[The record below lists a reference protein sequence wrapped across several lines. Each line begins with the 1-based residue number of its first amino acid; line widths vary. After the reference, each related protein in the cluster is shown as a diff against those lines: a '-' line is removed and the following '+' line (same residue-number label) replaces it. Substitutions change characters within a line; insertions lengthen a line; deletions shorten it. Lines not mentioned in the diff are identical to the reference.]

1 MSELNAVDE
10 DSDGVDARVAEV
22 DDAIETLRSA
32 QRELRDV
39 EREIESVGEDAVV
52 DAADAYRKA
61 IRLLDRYEGSATG
74 TGDFQAYVEF
84 QDKFLGLVEER
95 DDTPASEAFSAA
107 GDRLDQRRL
116 SESDFDAAREDLES
130 AATYVDLLERRD
142 AAEADLAKARRDAR
156 VCRRDLDEEIDARAE
171 WLAVGEADLDAPV
184 ETLTDPIEAYNDAA
198 EAAFDDFYASA
209 SIAAVIDFLERAE
222 SFPLVEFR
230 SPPRDLREFAAD
242 SPDADEPIPTLLE
255 YADYTGSKLD
265 HYAEDPGLLQ
275 TTVAVH
281 RTYLERLSGEPLT
294 VSLPPPPA
302 ETLRFRAREL
312 VSLLGRVA
320 DEETVAALRTVR
332 DLTRRDDYE
341 ELRRAARAHEEL
353 DEEELAAVRSGAA
366 AAELERL
373 HDARDRLVAALDG
386 DAGGDDNGGAADT
399 DTGG

>member
-1 MSELNAVDE
+1 MSGLDSAVDG
-10 DSDGVDARVAEV
+10 DGAAADDAAARVEAAE
-22 DDAIETLRSA
+22 ARIEDLRSA
-32 QRELRDV
+32 RERLAAV
-39 EREIESVGEDAVV
+39 ESEIESVGEAAVI

-61 IRLLDRYEGSATG
+61 TQLLDRYEGSATG

-107 GDRLDQRRL
+107 GERLDQRRL
-116 SESDFDAAREDLES
+116 SESDFDRARDDLEP
-130 AATYVDLLERRD
+130 AAEYVDLLDRRED
-142 AAEADLAKARRDAR
+142 AEEAVAKARRDAR
-156 VCRRDLDEEIDARAE
+156 LCRRDLDEEIDERAE

-184 ETLTDPIEAYNDAA
+184 AELTDPIETYNDAVLD
-198 EAAFDDFYASA
+198 EFDEFYASA
-209 SIAAVIDFLERAE
+209 SIAAVVDFLDRAE

-230 SPPRDLREFAAD
+230 SPPRDLREFAAE

-294 VSLPPPPA
+294 VSLPPPPP
-302 ETLRFRAREL
+302 EELRFRAREL
-312 VSLLGRVA
+312 VSLLGRFA
-320 DEETVAALRTVR
+320 DEETVAQVRTVR
-332 DLTRRDDYE
+332 DLTRRDDYRT
-341 ELRRAARAHEEL
+341 LRRATRAHQEL
-353 DEEELAAVRSGAA
+353 DADELAAVQSGAA

-373 HDARDRLVAALDG
+373 RDARDRLVSVLDG
-386 DAGGDDNGGAADT
+386 DGGDA
-399 DTGG
+399 

>member
-1 MSELNAVDE
+1 MSGLDSAVDG
-10 DSDGVDARVAEV
+10 DGAAADDAAARVEAAE
-22 DDAIETLRSA
+22 ARIEDLRSA
-32 QRELRDV
+32 RERLAAV
-39 EREIESVGEDAVV
+39 ESEIESVGEAAVI

-61 IRLLDRYEGSATG
+61 TQLLDRYEGSATG

-107 GDRLDQRRL
+107 GERLDQRRL
-116 SESDFDAAREDLES
+116 SESDFDRARDDLEP
-130 AATYVDLLERRD
+130 AAEYVDLLDRRED
-142 AAEADLAKARRDAR
+142 AEEAVAKARRDAR
-156 VCRRDLDEEIDARAE
+156 LCRRDLDEEIDERAE

-184 ETLTDPIEAYNDAA
+184 AELTGPIETYNDAVLD
-198 EAAFDDFYASA
+198 EFDEFYASA
-209 SIAAVIDFLERAE
+209 SIAAVVDFLDRAE

-230 SPPRDLREFAAD
+230 SPPRDLREFAAE

-294 VSLPPPPA
+294 VSLPPPPP
-302 ETLRFRAREL
+302 EELRFRAREL
-312 VSLLGRVA
+312 VSLLGRFA
-320 DEETVAALRTVR
+320 DEETVAQVRTVR
-332 DLTRRDDYE
+332 DLTRRDDYRT
-341 ELRRAARAHEEL
+341 LRRATRAHQEL
-353 DEEELAAVRSGAA
+353 DADELAAVQSGAA

-373 HDARDRLVAALDG
+373 RDARDRLVAALDG
-386 DAGGDDNGGAADT
+386 DGGDA
-399 DTGG
+399 

>member
-1 MSELNAVDE
+1 MSGLDSAVDG
-10 DSDGVDARVAEV
+10 DGAAADDAAARVEAAE
-22 DDAIETLRSA
+22 ARIEDLRSA
-32 QRELRDV
+32 RERLAAV
-39 EREIESVGEDAVV
+39 ESEIESVGEAAVI

-61 IRLLDRYEGSATG
+61 TQLLDRYEGSATG

-107 GDRLDQRRL
+107 GERLDQRRL
-116 SESDFDAAREDLES
+116 SESDFDRARDDLEP
-130 AATYVDLLERRD
+130 AAEYVDLLDRRED
-142 AAEADLAKARRDAR
+142 AEEAVAKARRDAR
-156 VCRRDLDEEIDARAE
+156 LCRRDLDEEIDERAE

-184 ETLTDPIEAYNDAA
+184 AELTDPIEAYNDAVLD
-198 EAAFDDFYASA
+198 EFDEFYASA
-209 SIAAVIDFLERAE
+209 SIAAVVDFLDRAE

-230 SPPRDLREFAAD
+230 SPPRDLREFAAE

-294 VSLPPPPA
+294 VSLPPPPP
-302 ETLRFRAREL
+302 EELRFRAREL
-312 VSLLGRVA
+312 VSLLGRFA
-320 DEETVAALRTVR
+320 DEETVAQVRTVR
-332 DLTRRDDYE
+332 DLTRRDDYRT
-341 ELRRAARAHEEL
+341 LRRATRAHQEL
-353 DEEELAAVRSGAA
+353 DADELAAVQSGAA

-373 HDARDRLVAALDG
+373 RDARDRLVTALDG
-386 DAGGDDNGGAADT
+386 DGGDA
-399 DTGG
+399 

>member
-1 MSELNAVDE
+1 MSGLDSAVDG
-10 DSDGVDARVAEV
+10 DGAAADDAAARVEAAE
-22 DDAIETLRSA
+22 ARIEDLRSA
-32 QRELRDV
+32 RERLAAV
-39 EREIESVGEDAVV
+39 ESEIESVGEAAVI

-61 IRLLDRYEGSATG
+61 TQLLDRYEGSATG

-107 GDRLDQRRL
+107 GERLDQRRL
-116 SESDFDAAREDLES
+116 SESDFDRARDDLEP
-130 AATYVDLLERRD
+130 AAEYVDLLDRRED
-142 AAEADLAKARRDAR
+142 AEEAVAKARRDAR
-156 VCRRDLDEEIDARAE
+156 LCRRDLDEEIDERAE

-184 ETLTDPIEAYNDAA
+184 AELTDPIEAYNDAVV
-198 EAAFDDFYASA
+198 EEFDEFYASA
-209 SIAAVIDFLERAE
+209 SIAAVVDFLDRAE

-230 SPPRDLREFAAD
+230 SPPRDLREFAAE

-294 VSLPPPPA
+294 VSLPPPPP
-302 ETLRFRAREL
+302 EELRFRAREL
-312 VSLLGRVA
+312 VSLLGRFA
-320 DEETVAALRTVR
+320 DEETVAQVRTVR
-332 DLTRRDDYE
+332 DLTRRDDYRT
-341 ELRRAARAHEEL
+341 LRRATRAHQEL
-353 DEEELAAVRSGAA
+353 DADELAAVQSGAA

-373 HDARDRLVAALDG
+373 RDARDRLVAALDG
-386 DAGGDDNGGAADT
+386 DGGDA
-399 DTGG
+399 

>member
-1 MSELNAVDE
+1 MSGLDSAVDGAAA
-10 DSDGVDARVAEV
+10 DDAAARVEAAE
-22 DDAIETLRSA
+22 ARIEDLRSA
-32 QRELRDV
+32 RERLAAV
-39 EREIESVGEDAVV
+39 ESEIESVGEAAVI

-61 IRLLDRYEGSATG
+61 TQLLDRYEGSATG

-107 GDRLDQRRL
+107 GERLDQRRL
-116 SESDFDAAREDLES
+116 SESDFDRARDDLEP
-130 AATYVDLLERRD
+130 AAEYVDLLDRRED
-142 AAEADLAKARRDAR
+142 AEEAVAKARRDAR
-156 VCRRDLDEEIDARAE
+156 LCRRDLDEEIDERAE

-184 ETLTDPIEAYNDAA
+184 AELTDPIEAYNDAVLD
-198 EAAFDDFYASA
+198 EFDEFYASA
-209 SIAAVIDFLERAE
+209 SIAAVVDFLDRAE

-230 SPPRDLREFAAD
+230 SPPRDLREFAAE

-294 VSLPPPPA
+294 VSLPPPPP
-302 ETLRFRAREL
+302 EELRFRAREL
-312 VSLLGRVA
+312 VSLLGRFA
-320 DEETVAALRTVR
+320 DEETVAQVRTVR
-332 DLTRRDDYE
+332 DLTRRDDYRT
-341 ELRRAARAHEEL
+341 LRRATRAHQEL
-353 DEEELAAVRSGAA
+353 DADELAAVQSGAA

-373 HDARDRLVAALDG
+373 RDARDRLVAALDG
-386 DAGGDDNGGAADT
+386 DGGDA
-399 DTGG
+399 

>member
-1 MSELNAVDE
+1 MSGLDSAVDG
-10 DSDGVDARVAEV
+10 DGAAADDAAARVEAAE
-22 DDAIETLRSA
+22 ARIEDLRSA
-32 QRELRDV
+32 RERLAAV
-39 EREIESVGEDAVV
+39 ESEIESVGEAAVI

-61 IRLLDRYEGSATG
+61 TQLLDRYEGSATG

-107 GDRLDQRRL
+107 GERLDQRRL
-116 SESDFDAAREDLES
+116 SESDFDRARDDLEP
-130 AATYVDLLERRD
+130 AAEYVDLLDRRED
-142 AAEADLAKARRDAR
+142 AEEAVAKARRDAR
-156 VCRRDLDEEIDARAE
+156 LCRRDLDEEIDERAE

-184 ETLTDPIEAYNDAA
+184 AELTDPIETYNDAVLD
-198 EAAFDDFYASA
+198 EFDEFYASA
-209 SIAAVIDFLERAE
+209 SIAAVVDFLDRAE

-230 SPPRDLREFAAD
+230 SPPRDLREFAAE

-294 VSLPPPPA
+294 VSLPPPPP
-302 ETLRFRAREL
+302 EELRFRAREL
-312 VSLLGRVA
+312 VSLLGRFA
-320 DEETVAALRTVR
+320 DEETVAQVRTVR
-332 DLTRRDDYE
+332 DLTRRDDYRT
-341 ELRRAARAHEEL
+341 LRRATRAHQEL
-353 DEEELAAVRSGAA
+353 DADELAAVQSGAA

-373 HDARDRLVAALDG
+373 RDARDRLVTALDG
-386 DAGGDDNGGAADT
+386 DGGDA
-399 DTGG
+399 